1 MRREASRLDR
11 SPTDGTHWEITNKK
25 KIGGTTESENPGDTE
40 PRWRYP
46 WSVPAAWILPVLG
59 SKERQ
64 QGGLL
69 TPDNGTQLKKRRLRQ
84 LGTAGAR
91 QERRSSRR
99 RRLRRLRRTYCLHPA
114 PTDHCAWIRDLFLT
128 TPEHCSLV
136 NQTRKW
142 FEPDTSA
149 LWLKLF
155 EKTTSPHLHSAPPAH
170 SKLSTTQ
177 IIQINRQR
185 DEDEPHYS
193 SWLTI
198 VSYEWLL
205 MIPMWWFKRKSF
217 RSNGEK

>member
-128 TPEHCSLV
+128 APEHCSLV

-155 EKTTSPHLHSAPPAH
+155 EKTTSPHLHSAPPRPLKAIHDTNH
-170 SKLSTTQ
+170 SNQSATRRGWTSLFQ
-177 IIQINRQR
+177 LIDNCFVWMIIDDTN
-185 DEDEPHYS
+185 
-193 SWLTI
+193 
-198 VSYEWLL
+198 V
-205 MIPMWWFKRKSF
+205 MIQT
-217 RSNGEK
+217 